1 MKMENNYLGRE
12 DAPIGPETWKALDST
27 MAEAAK
33 GVLAGR
39 RMLHL
44 EGPYGLGLKAVP
56 LQDSR
61 AEDGI
66 DISSFVPVSL
76 IHRTFSLSKRDLAAA
91 EKEGMPINTTVVAN
105 AAIEAAMLE
114 ESLIFEG
121 LRGTPGI
128 LTSKGASELKLS
140 PWDSMGKAVEDVIAA
155 VTLLDKAGFH
165 GPYTLAL
172 APSRYNLL
180 FRRYPQ
186 GGTELEYLQ
195 ALITEGIFKAP
206 ILNSGGVLL
215 ASGREYAAIIIGQ
228 DMSVGFI
235 GPAGESLE
243 FSISESLALLL
254 REPKAVCVL
263 K

>member
-1 MKMENNYLGRE
+1 MENNYLGRE
-12 DAPIGPETWKALDST
+12 DAPIKQETWKALDDT

-33 GVLAGR
+33 GVLTGR
-39 RMLHL
+39 KMLHL

-61 AEDGI
+61 ADDGI

-76 IHRTFSLSKRDLAAA
+76 IHKTFSLNKRDLAAA
-91 EKEGMPINTTVVAN
+91 EKDGMPINTTMVAS

-114 ESLIFEG
+114 ESLIFDGMRGIPG
-121 LRGTPGI
+121 L
-128 LTSKGASELKLS
+128 LTSKSASELKLS

-186 GGTELEYLQ
+186 GGTELEYLKD
-195 ALITEGIFKAP
+195 LVTDGIFKAP

-215 ASGREYAAIIIGQ
+215 ASGRQYAAIVLGQ
-228 DMSVGFI
+228 DMNVGFI
-235 GPAGESLE
+235 GPVGECLE
-243 FSISESLALLL
+243 FSITESLALLL
-254 REPKAVCVL
+254 REPKAICVL